1 MVAKKVEIY
10 WDIDPVAG
18 LLWFYDVFVQGQDE
32 PFISGF
38 SFSASEA
45 LTKCL
50 NEMREKGVR

>member
-1 MVAKKVEIY
+1 MVEIY

-18 LLWFYDVFVQGQDE
+18 LLWFYDVFVQGQDVEEDE

-38 SFSASEA
+38 SFSATEA
-45 LTKCL
+45 MTKCL